1 MTVEEIRKMVLKSK
15 LFNCTINPYFPM
27 WELKLEDAEFP
38 IKHSVFLYVTHSDT
52 HLTGGYMSVD
62 LATDKN
68 ITEVQLFNY
77 PVSELNKV
85 RVLECI
91 DLLTQAQYEM
101 LKKEKDY
108 NVNQNLQKIQ
118 EDF

>member
-1 MTVEEIRKMVLKSK
+1 MTVAEIRKLVLNSK
-15 LFNCTINPYFPM
+15 LFKCTINTSVPM
-27 WELKLEDAEFP
+27 WELNMEDADFP
-38 IKHSVFLYVTHSDT
+38 INHSVYLYVNHEET
-52 HLTGGYMSVD
+52 HLIGGYMSVD
-62 LATDKN
+62 LAADKN

-77 PVSELNKV
+77 PISELNKV
-85 RVLECI
+85 HLMNCI
-91 DLLTQAQYEM
+91 DLLTKSKYEM

>member
-1 MTVEEIRKMVLKSK
+1 
-15 LFNCTINPYFPM
+15 
-27 WELKLEDAEFP
+27 
-38 IKHSVFLYVTHSDT
+38 
-52 HLTGGYMSVD
+52 MSVD
-62 LATDKN
+62 LATNKN

-77 PVSELNKV
+77 PISELNKV
-85 RVLECI
+85 RLLECI